1 MISRSWKK
9 SNDVQSLVY
18 GLLGVVSF
26 SLTLPA
32 SRVAVVQL
40 DPIFVGVGRALVAA
54 VFAILTLWLARSEWP
69 SRKQWLRLYWVA
81 AGIVLGFPLLSTLA
95 MTQVAASHGAVVVG
109 LLPLATALFGCW
121 LANERPSR
129 LFWVATLVG
138 SVTIAVFSLGP
149 RLDSLHPADLLL
161 LGAVVAAGF
170 GYAEGARLARELG
183 AWQTICWALIASI
196 PILLWPT
203 YQYFPQNVDELT
215 FSTLLS
221 FGYVS
226 IVSMF
231 LGFFAWYKGL
241 AMGGIARIGQL
252 QLLQPF
258 LTLAASAALLSEQ
271 ISFSQIL
278 AATIV
283 IASVYFARKAAINVP
298 QTRST
303 GAL

>member
-1 MISRSWKK
+1 METK
-9 SNDVQSLVY
+9 SSDVQSLVY

-54 VFAILTLWLARSEWP
+54 VFAILALWLAGSEWP
-69 SRKQWLRLYWVA
+69 SRKQWLRLYLVA

-109 LLPLATALFGCW
+109 LLPLVTALFGCW

-129 LFWVATLVG
+129 MFWMATLVG
-138 SVTIAVFSLGP
+138 SVTIAIFSLGP

-161 LGAVVAAGF
+161 LGAVIAAGF

-196 PILLWPT
+196 PLLVWPT
-203 YQYFPQNVDELT
+203 YQYFPQRML
-215 FSTLLS
+215 
-221 FGYVS
+221 
-226 IVSMF
+226 MC
-231 LGFFAWYKGL
+231 
-241 AMGGIARIGQL
+241 
-252 QLLQPF
+252 
-258 LTLAASAALLSEQ
+258 
-271 ISFSQIL
+271 
-278 AATIV
+278 
-283 IASVYFARKAAINVP
+283 
-298 QTRST
+298 
-303 GAL
+303 

>member
-1 MISRSWKK
+1 METK
-9 SNDVQSLVY
+9 SSDVQSLVY

-40 DPIFVGVGRALVAA
+40 DPIFVGLGRALVAA
-54 VFAILTLWLARSEWP
+54 VFAILALWLAGSEWP
-69 SRKQWLRLYWVA
+69 SRKQWLRLYLVA

-121 LANERPSR
+121 LADERPSR
-129 LFWVATLVG
+129 VFWMATAVG
-138 SVTIAVFSLGP
+138 SVTIAIFSLGP
-149 RLDSLHPADLLL
+149 GLDSLHPADLLL
-161 LGAVVAAGF
+161 LGAVIAAGF

-196 PILLWPT
+196 PLLVWPT
-203 YQYFPQNVDELT
+203 YHYFPQDIDGLT
-215 FSTLLS
+215 LSTFLA

-226 IVSMF
+226 IFSMF

-241 AMGGIARIGQL
+241 AMGGIARVGQL

-271 ISFSQIL
+271 IAVSQVL

-283 IASVYFARKAAINVP
+283 IASVYFARKASINIP